1 MEPVGKPTEN
11 FTVTFKIT
19 EGIAK
24 YGISD
29 YYAVLGLPLTTEPAQ
44 IRKKFLKLAKI
55 LHPDVFGKTAA
66 EKEIATKYF
75 SKMVSPAYQ
84 VLNNDRDRGEYL
96 ATLRIFVQGW
106 KLKQD
111 QEPVVLQAEIAQKL
125 YRIPHEITYKKYVEE
140 IAPKQYESFDTILEY
155 SNTLS
160 ELNLV
165 YVLTQNNLAFSSGS
179 SSPSVAT
186 SNAAPANVSTAAPAP
201 QPVQSPALRNLNM
214 AELFISKKQW
224 SDALKELIAAEKLD
238 PNNAKVFA
246 LKGVV
251 QMNQNA
257 AAIAKSS
264 FQKALKLDPKEP
276 TALKYINQVNASA
289 KPPEKPPEKKGGLFG
304 WGKK

>member
-1 MEPVGKPTEN
+1 VGKPAEN
-11 FTVTFKIT
+11 FKIT

-24 YGISD
+24 YGIND
-29 YYAVLGLPLTTEPAQ
+29 YYAVLGLPLTTDAAQ

-55 LHPDVFGKTAA
+55 LHPDVFGKTEE
-66 EKEIATKYF
+66 EKEVATKYF

-84 VLNNDRDRGEYL
+84 VLNSDRDRGEYL
-96 ATLRIFVQGW
+96 ATLRIFAQGW
-106 KLKQD
+106 KQRQD
-111 QEPVVLQAEIAQKL
+111 QEPVVLQSEISQKL

-165 YVLTQNNLAFSSGS
+165 YVLTQNNLAFSTGS
-179 SSPSVAT
+179 SSPAAT
-186 SNAAPANVSTAAPAP
+186 SNPLAATNVSNNTTAPAP
-201 QPVQSPALRNLNM
+201 QPMQSPALRNLNM
-214 AELFISKKQW
+214 AELFIGKKQW

-238 PNNAKVFA
+238 PNNAKIFA

-257 AAIAKSS
+257 TAIAKSS

-276 TALKYINQVNASA
+276 TALKYINQVNAAS